1 MAGRR
6 RQLFMARFPSFADK
20 TCQSFVSSCLLP
32 DCVALLLTAASTRF
46 YTSRS
51 LIFAF
56 FPSRPLA
63 PCVLLLAMAPN
74 DRFNQTGRPAP
85 ALTIPLRE
93 LLSGAE
99 ESIFPLATITKQTE
113 TQRTHT
119 RDTRGAS
126 WEQVKRKERK

>member
-1 MAGRR
+1 MTD
-6 RQLFMARFPSFADK
+6 SIK
-20 TCQSFVSSCLLP
+20 
-32 DCVALLLTAASTRF
+32 
-46 YTSRS
+46 
-51 LIFAF
+51 
-56 FPSRPLA
+56 LA
-63 PCVLLLAMAPN
+63 
-74 DRFNQTGRPAP
+74 GRPAP